1 VKPHDPPRTR
11 AWRVRQQLG
20 EAGEALAQELEALDR
35 SRYAQPGRAGFAR
48 GWWARFAAVAA
59 QTARR

>member
-1 VKPHDPPRTR
+1 
-11 AWRVRQQLG
+11 VREQLG

-48 GWWARFAAVAA
+48 GWWARFADVAA